1 MSFKQKITDTFNGFN
16 GLNLDRLDQFYDPKV
31 VFTDPVTQIQGLPNL
46 KKYYTHAY
54 RKVISI
60 RFEFSDILQEGCD
73 YSAPWTMHLAVKGL
87 NAGQEFNVS
96 GLSHLKFNDK
106 GLVVYHRD
114 YVDLGEMV
122 YERLPLL
129 GALIRKLK
137 KLLAR

>member
-1 MSFKQKITDTFNGFN
+1 MNHKQIIKDTFNGFN

-31 VFTDPVTQIQGLPNL
+31 VFVDPVTQIQGLPNL

-60 RFEFSDILQEGCD
+60 RFEFADILQEASD

-87 NAGQEFNVS
+87 NAGNEFKVT
-96 GLSHLKFNDK
+96 GLSHLRFNDK
-106 GLVVYHRD
+106 GLVIYHRD

-122 YERLPLL
+122 YERLPVI
-129 GALIRKLK
+129 GAVIRKLK
-137 KLLAR
+137 TLLAK